1 MIKDHN
7 KLTNVDGRLTP
18 SSFKKWIN
26 SQVPGK
32 RVASVVCR
40 STDQLLDVSRVIQA
54 QPKALLD
61 GLNKLR
67 DRSITSALALF
78 VWSGHEKQ
86 KNRQFLEAWPDEL
99 MMTIKVTSG
108 SLPKDTKIIM
118 TAWASFIL
126 HSMGLLDKRASSLR
140 LVSNELDW
148 TTVTA
153 DNIEDDMH
161 LLRFMNIVDTWK
173 FPSIKER
180 TVERVSTL
188 LEESIASFCTYITT
202 RYRGSDVTSYI
213 SSIFQKVGSREFEL
227 VKDMQLAQDV
237 PTLIDTVMGLIKPTA
252 PVQLIRE
259 KINIETEFLINYNV
273 DARAL
278 YTFASPDDIANMFQ
292 VRKTKLQVSRDFQI
306 LTIFPN
312 IQPNKRFDG
321 LVQLVKNDEVVSYD
335 KKPKEDLSMLSD
347 TCMDL
352 VEMERDIY
360 NTIPDDIADTVV
372 TLNDLALVSAFPS
385 SIDSN
390 LAIRMIAL
398 SRASSVITNKGVITH
413 LIVPVDPEAPKD
425 ILAAFISAGSM
436 EVLNDVLIDINPSVK
451 PELTGDVET
460 ITTNSCLAAIIYG
473 RSRETTKQYKMATES
488 IDQFIGPLFSFQKGE
503 TSKELAVSDFAEKHS
518 IKVFGSSIGHPET
531 MMTLSMSIND
541 VFLNSKDLGVSLFL
555 KNERNLMY
563 IDMVES
569 EKQGLLSIFD
579 SFVGNEDV
587 PKQIRLDL
595 IKKRKKRED
604 ALLRMSVAQLSLQP
618 IVAKIATYVE
628 QKTPW
633 RNPLPNSGAAMCS
646 RYGRVVA
653 AAELLM
659 RTLTQ
664 GKKGSML
671 TDVMA
676 RLSADSE
683 FSTFWTYR

>member
-7 KLTNVDGRLTP
+7 KLINVDGRLTP

-26 SQVPGK
+26 SQIPGK

-40 STDQLLDVSRVIQA
+40 STDDLLDLSRVIQA

-61 GLNKLR
+61 ALQKLR
-67 DRSITSALALF
+67 DRSITSSLALF
-78 VWSGHEKQ
+78 VWSGHERQ

-99 MMTIKVTSG
+99 MMTIKVAAS
-108 SLPKDTKIIM
+108 SLPRDTKIIM
-118 TAWASFIL
+118 TAWASFML
-126 HSMGLLDKRASSLR
+126 HGMGLLDKRASSLR

-180 TVERVSTL
+180 TVERVSIL
-188 LEESIASFCTYITT
+188 LEEAIASFCTYITT
-202 RYRGSDVTSYI
+202 RYRGSDVTTYI
-213 SSIFQKVGSREFEL
+213 SSIFSNVGTRDYEL
-227 VKDMQLAQDV
+227 VKDMQLVQDV
-237 PTLIDTVMGLIKPTA
+237 PTLIDTIMGLITSNSSA
-252 PVQLIRE
+252 QLIRE
-259 KINIETEFLINYNV
+259 KINIETDFLVNYNI

-278 YTFASPDDIANMFQ
+278 FTFASPDDIANMFQ

-306 LTIFPN
+306 VTIFPN

-335 KKPKEDLSMLSD
+335 RKPKEDLSTLSD

-352 VEMERDIY
+352 VEMERDVY

-372 TLNDLALVSAFPS
+372 TLNDLALVSAFPKA
-385 SIDSN
+385 IDST

-398 SRASSVITNKGVITH
+398 SRASSVITNKGRITH
-413 LIVPVDPEAPKD
+413 MIVPVDPEAPKD
-425 ILAAFISAGSM
+425 ILAAFITAGTM
-436 EVLNDVLIDINPSVK
+436 NVLNDVLIDVNPDAI
-451 PELTGDVET
+451 PELSGDVET

-473 RSRETTKQYKMATES
+473 RSRETTKPYKMATES
-488 IDQFIGPLFSFQKGE
+488 IDQFIGPSYSFQKNE
-503 TSKELAVSDFAEKHS
+503 TSKELSVSDFAEKYS
-518 IKVFGSSIGHPET
+518 IKVFGSSLGHPET
-531 MMTLSMSIND
+531 MMTLNMSIND
-541 VFLNSKDLGVSLFL
+541 VFLNAKDLGVSLFL

-569 EKQGLLSIFD
+569 EKIGLQSVFD
-579 SFVGNEDV
+579 LFVENEDI

-595 IKKRKKRED
+595 IKKRKKRGE
-604 ALLRMSVAQLSLQP
+604 ALLRMAVAQLSLQP
-618 IVAKIATYVE
+618 IVAKISTYIE
-628 QKTPW
+628 QRTPW
-633 RNPLPNSGAAMCS
+633 RNPLPNSGSAMCS
-646 RYGRVVA
+646 RFGRVVA

-664 GKKGSML
+664 GQKGSML
-671 TDVMA
+671 TDIMA
-676 RLSADSE
+676 QLNTDSE